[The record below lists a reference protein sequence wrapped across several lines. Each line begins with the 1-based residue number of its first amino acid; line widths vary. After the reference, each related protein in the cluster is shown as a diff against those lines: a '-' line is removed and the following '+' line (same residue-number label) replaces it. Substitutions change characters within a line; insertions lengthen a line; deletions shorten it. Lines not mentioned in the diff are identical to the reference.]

1 MNFSEWAIRRP
12 MPVIVLFILLT
23 FCGVFAF
30 NQIIVK
36 DFPDLDLPLVT
47 VSVSLTG
54 ATPNQL
60 ETQVTRK
67 IEDSVANVDSVKH
80 INSTV
85 IDGNSLTTIEFRLE
99 KNLSDAVSDIKDA
112 VTGIKSQFPPGTSEP
127 TITKVN
133 ISSGAILTYQ
143 VISKNMDLFD
153 LSWLVDNDINKI
165 LVSTQGVGKVIR
177 QGGVEREIEILL
189 DPLKL
194 IALNTTINDI
204 SDQLHSVRQDFSGGI
219 ANIAGSEQTIQGI
232 HDINRA
238 IDIAHLDIPL
248 ATGYYVQLA
257 SVASVVDTASEVR
270 QMAFFNNK
278 PVISFSIYP
287 SRGASEI
294 SVAKL
299 VNEKIALFTAS
310 HPNIQ
315 IKEIGNIVDPII
327 NNYHASM
334 QALYEGCILAIIVVW
349 LFLRDWRATFVSAT
363 ALPLSIIPTFLFM
376 YWFGFSLN
384 GVSLLALTLVIG
396 VLVDDAIVEVEN
408 IVRHLTYTKSPID
421 AAINAAKEIGTAVIA
436 TSFTL
441 VAVFLPTAF
450 MGGIPG
456 RVFKQFGLTAS
467 IAILLSLVVARLIT
481 PLMAAYFMRSH
492 LLHEEIKVSKFMHK
506 YLTTVKWCL
515 NNKGKTIALV
525 SVFFMAS
532 MLLVIFIPT
541 TFFPAQDNNQV
552 FLNVQV
558 PPGSKIDNMVRV
570 INLAYD
576 KTHDLKSIKSCYAT
590 IGVGVQSGETV
601 SADSDVTYGTLVFSL
616 VNSNKR
622 NETQSELEKI
632 IQNRLQ
638 TIPGAKFYGGVGNG
652 ERYSLI
658 LASADS
664 VMLHNT
670 AQAVEK
676 QMRAL
681 HDIGNVNS
689 DYDTTR
695 PEIFIKP
702 KFNKSAELGVTPEN
716 IGQVIRVA
724 TMGDYSNNLAKLD
737 LDSRQIP
744 IKVKLDK
751 TAIQSLDGINNLRIR
766 GNRGT
771 VPLSNVADIHLG
783 NGPVNI
789 SRYDRNRSVTFN
801 IDLHGRNISEVDHEI
816 NQLPIMKH
824 LPTGVYRVAS
834 EDMENMHEMFVNF
847 ILAMVTGILCVF
859 FVLILLFNDVKQ
871 PITILAALPLAI
883 SGAIGGMVIFG
894 YSFSMSSLI
903 GILML
908 MGIVTKNSI
917 LLVDYIL
924 KSIREG
930 KNKREAILDACQ
942 TRSRPIIMTTIAMIA
957 GMIPIAFGLEG
968 SSGDS
973 SFKVP
978 MAVTVIAGLITSTIL
993 SLLVIPVIF
1002 EIIDNMSFKNS
1013 KKLIKRIYAHR
1024 L

>member
-1 MNFSEWAIRRP
+1 
-12 MPVIVLFILLT
+12 
-23 FCGVFAF
+23 
-30 NQIIVK
+30 
-36 DFPDLDLPLVT
+36 
-47 VSVSLTG
+47 
-54 ATPNQL
+54 
-60 ETQVTRK
+60 
-67 IEDSVANVDSVKH
+67 H
-80 INSTV
+80 
-85 IDGNSLTTIEFRLE
+85 
-99 KNLSDAVSDIKDA
+99 
-112 VTGIKSQFPPGTSEP
+112 
-127 TITKVN
+127 
-133 ISSGAILTYQ
+133 
-143 VISKNMDLFD
+143 
-153 LSWLVDNDINKI
+153 
-165 LVSTQGVGKVIR
+165 
-177 QGGVEREIEILL
+177 
-189 DPLKL
+189 
-194 IALNTTINDI
+194 LN
-204 SDQLHSVRQDFSGGI
+204 
-219 ANIAGSEQTIQGI
+219 
-232 HDINRA
+232 
-238 IDIAHLDIPL
+238 IPL

-257 SVASVVDTASEVR
+257 SVANVIDTAAEVR

-278 PVISFSIYP
+278 QVVSFSIYP
-287 SRGASEI
+287 ARGASEVA
-294 SVAKL
+294 VAKL
-299 VNEKIALFTAS
+299 VNEKIALFTAL

-315 IKEIGNIVDPII
+315 IKEISNIVDPII
-327 NNYHASM
+327 NNYQASM

-376 YWFGFSLN
+376 YWLKFSLN

-408 IVRHLTYTKSPID
+408 IVRHLTYTKSHFD

-456 RVFKQFGLTAS
+456 RVFKQFGLTAA
-467 IAILLSLVVARLIT
+467 IAILLSLIVARLIT
-481 PLMAAYFMRSH
+481 PLMAAYIMRSH
-492 LLHEEIKVSKFMHK
+492 SLPEEIKVSKFMHK
-506 YLTTVKWCL
+506 YLIAVKWCL
-515 NNKGKTIALV
+515 HNKGKTLTLV
-525 SVFFMAS
+525 TLFFISS
-532 MLLVIFIPT
+532 MTLVMFIPT
-541 TFFPAQDNNQV
+541 TFLPADDINQV

-558 PPGSKIDNMVRV
+558 PPGSKIDNIVRV

-576 KTHDLKSIKSCYAT
+576 KTRNLKSVKSCYAT
-590 IGVGVQSGETV
+590 IGVGVQSGETI
-601 SADSDVTYGTLVFSL
+601 SADSDVTYGTLVFNL
-616 VNSNKR
+616 VNSNQRKQ
-622 NETQSELEKI
+622 TQAELGKV
-632 IQNRLQ
+632 IQNILQ
-638 TIPGAKFYGGVGNG
+638 TIPGAKFYGGEGSG

-658 LASADS
+658 LASADGTL
-664 VMLHNT
+664 LHNT
-670 AQAVEK
+670 ALLVEK
-676 QMRAL
+676 QMHAINN
-681 HDIGNVNS
+681 IGNINS
-689 DYDTTR
+689 DYNTTR

-702 KFNKSAELGVTPEN
+702 RFNKSAELGVTPEN

-724 TMGDYSNNLAKLD
+724 TMGDFTNNLAKLD

-751 TAIQSLDGINNLRIR
+751 TAMQSLDGINNLRIR

-771 VPLSNVADIHLG
+771 VPLSNVADISLG

-789 SRYDRNRSVTFN
+789 SRYDRSRSVTFN

-824 LPTGVYRVAS
+824 LPSGVYRVAS
-834 EDMENMHEMFVNF
+834 GDMENMNEMFGNF
-847 ILAMVTGILCVF
+847 ILAMVTGIICVF
-859 FVLILLFNDVKQ
+859 FILMLLFNDVKQ

-883 SGAIGGMVIFG
+883 SGAISGMMLFG

-930 KNKREAILDACQ
+930 KNKREAILEACR

-957 GMIPIAFGLEG
+957 GMIPVAFGWEG
-968 SSGDS
+968 SGGD

-978 MAVTVIAGLITSTIL
+978 MAVTVISGLITSTLL

-1002 EIIDNMSFKNS
+1002 EIIDSMSFKNI
-1013 KKLIKRIYAHR
+1013 KKLIKCIYTYR